1 AIVLCT
7 LYPVP
12 CTLTMIRFISR
23 RLIGLVLVLVGVS
36 IITFALSQLV
46 PVDPVASAL
55 GQNAREE
62 QIEAYRKELGLDRPA
77 VLQYFSYVGRLLQG
91 DFGKSIR
98 TRRPVADDL
107 RDFFPATIE
116 LSIAAL
122 LVAIALGIALGVISA
137 IRRNSWIDGLARV
150 FALVGGSLPIF
161 FVGLLVLA
169 LFYSKLRWLPG
180 PGRLDAVLKPP
191 PRFTGMYT
199 VDSLIAG
206 NWPLFRNSLS
216 HLVLPAVTLG
226 YFSTAV
232 LLRMTRS
239 SMLEVLNQ
247 DYVRT
252 ARAKGLRDSGVIL
265 RHALKNAMIPVLT
278 TIGIVFGSL
287 LSGAVLTE
295 TIFGWPGLGR
305 YATTSVTSLDLPAV
319 MGVTLV
325 AAVVYPVVNML
336 VDIGYHVL
344 DPRIRID

>member
-1 AIVLCT
+1 
-7 LYPVP
+7 
-12 CTLTMIRFISR
+12 MIRFILR
-23 RLIGLVLVLVGVS
+23 RLAGLVLVLVGVS

-46 PVDPVASAL
+46 PVDPAASAL
-55 GQNAREE
+55 GQNARED
-62 QIEAYRKELGLDRPA
+62 QIQAYRKELGLDRPA
-77 VLQYFSYVGRLLQG
+77 AVQYINYVQRLLQG

-116 LSIAAL
+116 LSLAAMV
-122 LVAIALGIALGVISA
+122 VAVVLGIALGIVA
-137 IRRNSWIDGLARV
+137 ALRRNGVVDAAARL
-150 FALVGGSLPIF
+150 FALIGGSLPIF

-180 PGRLDAVLKPP
+180 PGRLDAVLSPP

-199 VDSLIAG
+199 VDSLLAG
-206 NWPLFRNSLS
+206 NWPLFRNSLL
-216 HLVLPAVTLG
+216 HLILPAVTLG

-232 LLRMTRS
+232 VLRMTRS
-239 SMLEVLNQ
+239 AMLEVLGQ

-252 ARAKGLRDSGVIL
+252 ARAKGLRENVVIL

-305 YATTSVTSLDLPAV
+305 YATTSAVSLDLPAV

-325 AAVVYPVVNML
+325 AAVVYPIVNLL
-336 VDIGYHVL
+336 VDLGYNML
-344 DPRIRID
+344 DPRINVR

>member
-1 AIVLCT
+1 
-7 LYPVP
+7 
-12 CTLTMIRFISR
+12 MIRFILR
-23 RLIGLVLVLVGVS
+23 RLAGLILVLAGVS

-46 PVDPVASAL
+46 PIDPAASAL
-55 GQNAREE
+55 GQNARED
-62 QIEAYRKELGLDRPA
+62 QIAAYRKELGLDDPA
-77 VLQYFSYVGRLLQG
+77 VVQYFNYVGRVLQG
-91 DFGKSIR
+91 DLGKSIR

-116 LSIAAL
+116 LSIAAMI
-122 LVAIALGIALGVISA
+122 VAMILGIALGIVAA
-137 IRRNSWIDGLARV
+137 IRRNSLVDGAARV

-169 LFYSKLRWLPG
+169 LFYSKLRWFPG
-180 PGRLDAVLKPP
+180 PGRLDAVLTPP
-191 PRFTGMYT
+191 PRVTGMFT
-199 VDSLIAG
+199 IDSLLAG
-206 NWPLFRNSLS
+206 NWALFKNSLS

-239 SMLEVLNQ
+239 SMLEVLGQ

-252 ARAKGLRDSGVIL
+252 AQAKGLRDRVVIL

-295 TIFGWPGLGR
+295 TIFNWPGLGR
-305 YATTSVTSLDLPAV
+305 YATTSAVSLDLPAV
-319 MGVTLV
+319 MGVTLI

-344 DPRIRID
+344 DPRIRVN

>member
-1 AIVLCT
+1 
-7 LYPVP
+7 
-12 CTLTMIRFISR
+12 MIRFILR
-23 RLIGLVLVLVGVS
+23 RLAGLVLVLVGVS

-46 PVDPVASAL
+46 PIDPAAAAL
-55 GQNAREE
+55 GQNARED
-62 QIEAYRKELGLDRPA
+62 QIQAYRKELGLDRPA
-77 VLQYFSYVGRLLQG
+77 VLQYFSYMGRLLQG
-91 DFGKSIR
+91 DLGKSIR
-98 TRRPVADDL
+98 TRRAVADDL

-116 LSIAAL
+116 LSIAAMI
-122 LVAIALGIALGVISA
+122 VALILGISLGIVAA
-137 IRRNSWIDGLARV
+137 IRRNSLVDGAARA

-161 FVGLLVLA
+161 FVGLLMLA
-169 LFYSKLRWLPG
+169 LFYSRLRWLPG
-180 PGRLDAVLKPP
+180 PGRLDAVLTPP
-191 PRFTGMYT
+191 PRITGMYT
-199 VDSLIAG
+199 VDSLLAG
-206 NWPLFRNSLS
+206 NWALFKNSLL
-216 HLVLPAVTLG
+216 HLLLPAITLG

-239 SMLEVLNQ
+239 SLLEVLGQ

-252 ARAKGLRDSGVIL
+252 AQAKGLRDRVVIL

-336 VDIGYHVL
+336 VDIGYHTL
-344 DPRIRID
+344 DPRIRVN

>member
-1 AIVLCT
+1 
-7 LYPVP
+7 
-12 CTLTMIRFISR
+12 MIRFILR
-23 RLIGLVLVLVGVS
+23 RLAGLIFVLVGVS

-46 PVDPVASAL
+46 PIDPAASAL
-55 GQNAREE
+55 GQNARED
-62 QIEAYRKELGLDRPA
+62 QIQAYRKELGLDRPPI
-77 VLQYFSYVGRLLQG
+77 LQYFSYVGRVLQG
-91 DFGKSIR
+91 DLGKSIR
-98 TRRPVADDL
+98 TRRPVANDL

-116 LSIAAL
+116 LSIAAMI
-122 LVAIALGIALGVISA
+122 IAMILGIALGIVAA
-137 IRRNSWIDGLARV
+137 IRRNTLVDGAARV

-180 PGRLDAVLKPP
+180 PGRLDAVLTPP
-191 PRFTGMYT
+191 PRVTGMYT
-199 VDSLIAG
+199 IDSLLAG
-206 NWPLFRNSLS
+206 NWALFKNSLL
-216 HLVLPAVTLG
+216 HLVLPAATLG

-239 SMLEVLNQ
+239 SMLEVLGQ

-252 ARAKGLRDSGVIL
+252 AQAKGLRDRVVIL

-295 TIFGWPGLGR
+295 TIFNWPGLGR

-336 VDIGYHVL
+336 VDISYHVL
-344 DPRIRID
+344 DPRIRMG